1 MRMTEGLQKLKLA
14 LVKLLIQGQTALLP
28 WIERAL
34 KVTDSK
40 LHSRLRLALE
50 EVLLYPITKLI
61 GHAEGSQQRLELR
74 LVDLLATMI
83 NKASTADDQ
92 SALERQRSLI
102 RQLLLLTL
110 PETERELVPSLH
122 KRQEPVC
129 NTWTYQNTVMQWE
142 FSEKSRVLD
151 VGSGGWPFSLATHLA
166 DKHPDVTSHRFE
178 ALVKDKRPFFEV
190 DLETLPFQDQ
200 SFDFIFCSH
209 VLEHMNRPG
218 DAMRELMRVGKAG
231 YIEVPTRLSD
241 VMFNFT
247 RLQNHHRWHGLVQ
260 GDTIILTEW
269 NEWERRELGNHYF
282 NSLQSSHHN
291 TFQDFFENN
300 RDLFFASH
308 QWQGGFCFMVI
319 DKHGAII
326 DSSDTKPQ
334 P

>member
-1 MRMTEGLQKLKLA
+1 
-14 LVKLLIQGQTALLP
+14 
-28 WIERAL
+28 
-34 KVTDSK
+34 
-40 LHSRLRLALE
+40 LRLALAKT
-50 EVLLYPITKLI
+50 LLNLTSKLI
-61 GHAEGSQQRLELR
+61 KHDVSIEHWLEPR
-74 LVDLLATMI
+74 IVDLLASMV
-83 NKASTADDQ
+83 NKASMAHDQ

-102 RQLLLLTL
+102 RQLMVLTL
-110 PETERELVPSLH
+110 PESERELVPSLL
-122 KRQEPVC
+122 KREEPVC
-129 NTWTYQNTVMQWE
+129 NTWTYQNTVMQWDL
-142 FSEKSRVLD
+142 SEKSRVLD

-190 DLETLPFQDQ
+190 DLETLPFQDL

-209 VLEHMNRPG
+209 VLEHMDHPG

-241 VMFNFT
+241 VMLNFT

-260 GDTIILTEW
+260 GDTIVLTEW

-282 NSLQSSHHN
+282 NSLQSSHRN
-291 TFQDFFENN
+291 AFQDFFEDN

-308 QWQGGFCFMVI
+308 KWRGGFNFVVI
-319 DKHGAII
+319 DKYGTII
-326 DSSDTKPQ
+326 DSHKAKPQ